1 MEKPLSVSIRE
12 LKANISNIVNESN
25 LPPDILVPIIKDL
38 YMRLCDIA
46 EERYEIE
53 LEQYKKS
60 LKKENEIEK
69 VEAEEVVSTKEKDLN
84 E

>member
-1 MEKPLSVSIRE
+1 MDKPLSVLIRE
-12 LKANISNIVNESN
+12 TRTNISNIVNESN
-25 LPPDILVPIIKDL
+25 LPPDILVPIVKDL

-60 LKKENEIEK
+60 LQTPEEDVEIVEK
-69 VEAEEVVSTKEKDLN
+69 KDLN

>member
-1 MEKPLSVSIRE
+1 MEKPLSVLIRE
-12 LKANISNIVNESN
+12 TRTNISNVVNESN
-25 LPPDILVPIIKDL
+25 LPPDILVPIVKDL

-60 LKKENEIEK
+60 LQTPEEDVEIVEK
-69 VEAEEVVSTKEKDLN
+69 KDLN

>member
-1 MEKPLSVSIRE
+1 MDKPLSVLIRE
-12 LKANISNIVNESN
+12 TRTNISNIVNESN
-25 LPPDILVPIIKDL
+25 LPPDILIPIVKDL
-38 YMRLCDIA
+38 YMRLSDIA

-60 LKKENEIEK
+60 LQAPEEDEK
-69 VEAEEVVSTKEKDLN
+69 KDLN

>member
-1 MEKPLSVSIRE
+1 MDKPLSVLIRE
-12 LKANISNIVNESN
+12 TRTNISNVVNESN
-25 LPPDILVPIIKDL
+25 LPPDILVPIVKDL

-60 LKKENEIEK
+60 LQMPEEDVEIVEK
-69 VEAEEVVSTKEKDLN
+69 KDLN

>member
-1 MEKPLSVSIRE
+1 MDKPLSVLIRE
-12 LKANISNIVNESN
+12 TKTNISNAVNESN

-60 LKKENEIEK
+60 LQMPEEDVEIVEK
-69 VEAEEVVSTKEKDLN
+69 KDLN

>member
-1 MEKPLSVSIRE
+1 MDKPLSVLIRE
-12 LKANISNIVNESN
+12 TKTNISNVVNESN

-60 LKKENEIEK
+60 LQMPEEDVEIVEK
-69 VEAEEVVSTKEKDLN
+69 KDLN

>member
-1 MEKPLSVSIRE
+1 MDKPLSVLIRE
-12 LKANISNIVNESN
+12 TRTNISNVVNESN
-25 LPPDILVPIIKDL
+25 LPPDILVPIVKDL

-60 LKKENEIEK
+60 LQTPEEDVEIVEK
-69 VEAEEVVSTKEKDLN
+69 KDLN

>member
-1 MEKPLSVSIRE
+1 MEKPLSVLIRE
-12 LKANISNIVNESN
+12 TRTNISNIVNESN
-25 LPPDILVPIIKDL
+25 LPPDILIPIVKDL
-38 YMRLCDIA
+38 YMRLSDIA

-60 LKKENEIEK
+60 LQTPEEDVEIVEK
-69 VEAEEVVSTKEKDLN
+69 KDLN

>member
-1 MEKPLSVSIRE
+1 MEKPLSVLIRE
-12 LKANISNIVNESN
+12 TRTNISNIVNESN
-25 LPPDILVPIIKDL
+25 LPPDILVPIVKDL

-60 LKKENEIEK
+60 LQTPEEDVEIVEK
-69 VEAEEVVSTKEKDLN
+69 KDLN

>member
-1 MEKPLSVSIRE
+1 MEKPLSVLIRE
-12 LKANISNIVNESN
+12 TRTNISNVVNESN
-25 LPPDILVPIIKDL
+25 LPPDILVPIVKDL

-60 LKKENEIEK
+60 LQMPKEDVEIVEK
-69 VEAEEVVSTKEKDLN
+69 KDLN